1 MFRPRRDEDVSF
13 VSLFVCF
20 ICLFVFYSQ
29 VWFGRLCE
37 FGYHLLPLINGF
49 FDVWYVLFFCF
60 LILNFWINNNY
71 PLLQSHQFNIHFV
84 FVRIRFTV
92 VVCQSSVDTSIMTL
106 EPQTKNYEIQRN
118 STQTTKH
125 KQQIEWVINWRFKFM
140 RDVFLLAKTHQVLLI
155 VVQICCTLFFNLNN
169 KNTIKILELEVDS
182 ARFLAVWD
190 ADDDSYLFSV
200 HKSNL
205 RVWSLKVFLH
215 DRFHFCLLLFSARG
229 FFLKKYNFTINS
241 KTCSLWIDCDFEI
254 YVQLWRCCCGEM

>member
-1 MFRPRRDEDVSF
+1 
-13 VSLFVCF
+13 
-20 ICLFVFYSQ
+20 
-29 VWFGRLCE
+29 
-37 FGYHLLPLINGF
+37 
-49 FDVWYVLFFCF
+49 
-60 LILNFWINNNY
+60 
-71 PLLQSHQFNIHFV
+71 
-84 FVRIRFTV
+84 
-92 VVCQSSVDTSIMTL
+92 
-106 EPQTKNYEIQRN
+106 
-118 STQTTKH
+118 
-125 KQQIEWVINWRFKFM
+125 M

-241 KTCSLWIDCDFEI
+241 KTCSL
-254 YVQLWRCCCGEM
+254 